1 MSVRDVLRMT
11 KEKQISGVPVIE
23 KNRVIAGIVT
33 NRDLRFETQLDQ
45 PVKNIMTP
53 KEQLLLKKEPILRK
67 RNP

>member
-33 NRDLRFETQLDQ
+33 KGFE
-45 PVKNIMTP
+45 I
-53 KEQLLLKKEPILRK
+53 
-67 RNP
+67 

>member
-53 KEQLLLKKEPILRK
+53 K
-67 RNP
+67 NN